1 MRQHTEGPWRW
12 TGNGK
17 SDLRLSTVG
26 KGQRL
31 VMDFVRK
38 GMRGAQP
45 RFQPKIGQMINAWNL
60 LEFQVGDPTVRGME
74 EAKVNNT
81 VYRYDITGIDA
92 PDSRLIQS
100 SPELYDL
107 LEEAVGK
114 LSEVEG
120 AVDLID
126 RAVSLMRRIDG
137 ES

>member
-1 MRQHTEGPWRW
+1 
-12 TGNGK
+12 
-17 SDLRLSTVG
+17 
-26 KGQRL
+26 
-31 VMDFVRK
+31 MDFVRK